1 MLRTSVLIALG
12 LCGAVPGPLSAD
24 VLGETFLALPQAQ
37 RIAVQRELAR
47 ADLYLAEANGH
58 WNAATERALLR
69 GVDTVALKSHGDVR
83 PRIGSPEEARLYM
96 QAITD
101 GSFSNLL
108 YGGSLWHWAFSFG
121 DGTPGP
127 SE

>member
-1 MLRTSVLIALG
+1 MPRAIPPLALA
-12 LCGAVPGPLSAD
+12 LALALAAPAAAQAD
-24 VLGETFLALPQAQ
+24 VLGEAFRALPERQ

-47 ADLYLAEANGH
+47 ADLFLARTDGH

-69 GVDTVALKSHGDVR
+69 GVETVALKSHGDVQ

-101 GSFSNLL
+101 GSFSELL
-108 YGGSLWHWAFSFG
+108 YGGSLWHWIFTLGGNTS
-121 DGTPGP
+121 
-127 SE
+127 S